1 MKKASIMEA
10 EARKQQ
16 QILQAQATAEAL
28 QIIVDQVKNDPQAQ
42 TALQFLLTQQYL
54 EMGKVIG
61 SSDSSKVMFI
71 DPNNILSTLNGISS
85 IIDNDNQLTK
95 FSAPIIK
102 ENKSS

>member
-1 MKKASIMEA
+1 
-10 EARKQQ
+10 
-16 QILQAQATAEAL
+16 
-28 QIIVDQVKNDPQAQ
+28 
-42 TALQFLLTQQYL
+42 
-54 EMGKVIG
+54 MGKVIG